1 MRTQQTV
8 ADLEKKVRELSTL
21 LEVSRVINSDLEDHS
36 ILRTVL
42 EQAMAVIG
50 AEAGT
55 LWIVDPDGAGIE
67 ARVALG
73 PVAPSILQVRLTPGE
88 GVVGQVIQTGKG
100 DLVMDTQTD
109 PRWAGRVDAATG
121 FITRSLVA
129 APLPGRNGRIGCLQL
144 INKAGGTLF
153 EPSDLE
159 LLVALSSQAALVIE
173 NADLMERMRLLARDL
188 QAAWRGT
195 LDALASALATRDYET
210 EAHCQ
215 RTVEMTILLARR
227 MGVPE
232 SDLPPMVRGALLH
245 DIGKIG
251 IPDSILF
258 KTGPLTFDE
267 REIIKKHV
275 VLGFNMLQHIP
286 FFCDAMPVVLH
297 HHESFDGSGFPN
309 GLKGAAIPLGARIF
323 HVADVYD
330 ALVSE
335 RPYKRAWSADR
346 ALAELHQ
353 GAGRGYD
360 PIAVA
365 ALENVGA
372 TEMAWLMNLKD
383 FHPTTRDLLG
393 RA

>member
-8 ADLEKKVRELSTL
+8 ADLEKKVRELSIL
-21 LEVSRVINSDLEDHS
+21 LEVSRVINSDLEDQS

-55 LWIVDPDGAGIE
+55 L
-67 ARVALG
+67 
-73 PVAPSILQVRLTPGE
+73 
-88 GVVGQVIQTGKG
+88 
-100 DLVMDTQTD
+100 
-109 PRWAGRVDAATG
+109 
-121 FITRSLVA
+121 
-129 APLPGRNGRIGCLQL
+129 
-144 INKAGGTLF
+144 
-153 EPSDLE
+153 
-159 LLVALSSQAALVIE
+159 
-173 NADLMERMRLLARDL
+173 
-188 QAAWRGT
+188 
-195 LDALASALATRDYET
+195 
-210 EAHCQ
+210 
-215 RTVEMTILLARR
+215 
-227 MGVPE
+227 
-232 SDLPPMVRGALLH
+232 MVRGALLH

-267 REIIKKHV
+267 REIIKQHV
-275 VLGFNMLQHIP
+275 VLGYNMLHHIP

-309 GLKGAAIPLGARIF
+309 GLKGSDIPLGARIF

-335 RPYKRAWSADR
+335 RPYKRAWPVDR
-346 ALAELHQ
+346 AVAELHQ

-360 PIAVA
+360 PIAGA
-365 ALENVGA
+365 ALENGERGGDGLADEPEGFPVS
-372 TEMAWLMNLKD
+372 
-383 FHPTTRDLLG
+383 TRSW